1 MKIKVTLSF
10 VLLTIILCF
19 SCCSFGKDIPK
30 EVVEDFLSAFKDND
44 YKTMKSYMADGICY
58 FDMESANESKIAA
71 LTLNTIIKNFE
82 YEIKN
87 SNILNDDS
95 AVVEVEMTNI
105 HMYDIMEDSFFE
117 YNERFNKTNEELSED
132 STKDMDEE
140 QIIGILENKIKEYEM
155 KEKFKTTVKIS
166 LVDVSDSWKV
176 VNDTDM
182 FDGMTGEYVSFIS
195 RGLRNFVS

>member
-1 MKIKVTLSF
+1 
-10 VLLTIILCF
+10 
-19 SCCSFGKDIPK
+19 
-30 EVVEDFLSAFKDND
+30 
-44 YKTMKSYMADGICY
+44 
-58 FDMESANESKIAA
+58 
-71 LTLNTIIKNFE
+71 
-82 YEIKN
+82 
-87 SNILNDDS
+87 
-95 AVVEVEMTNI
+95 
-105 HMYDIMEDSFFE
+105 
-117 YNERFNKTNEELSED
+117 
-132 STKDMDEE
+132 MDEE